1 MQKFRTSMRSRRRI
15 AFGTIFRGAETETTQ
30 EDAMWDP
37 RRIYHSSQT
46 DAAIFK
52 AREELRRA
60 KEKAADVL
68 KRPKPDSFLGRKTQE
83 PFPKDSENHWFY
95 RR

>member
-1 MQKFRTSMRSRRRI
+1 
-15 AFGTIFRGAETETTQ
+15 
-30 EDAMWDP
+30 MWDP

-68 KRPKPDSFLGRKTQE
+68 KRPKPDSFLGRKIQE